1 MENKKKFTMLVVP
14 NFIFAIILILT
25 FDSYIFCQNG
35 LWVIAYSLTVF
46 MLISIVLGFGSLL
59 YEKLTCTS
67 ANCRRPLSI
76 PDSFEKYYK
85 GN

>member
-1 MENKKKFTMLVVP
+1 MDNKKKFTILIVP

-35 LWVIAYSLTVF
+35 LWIIAYSLTIF
-46 MLISIVLGFGSLL
+46 MLISLFLGFMSLV

-67 ANCRRPLSI
+67 SHCKRPLSI

-85 GN
+85 GD